1 MKKVLV
7 IITCVLL
14 VATVFSIPGNQNTT
28 EVSMNQKNFDAPENK
43 QSSLNNNQQTVT
55 LHPIQDTY
63 VSRMWSNVN
72 YNRYP
77 FLIVSA
83 GSSYFWWGPPADARV
98 YIQFDTSSIPTGAT
112 IINATLRLFLMD
124 TDVVGADFRN
134 PDPYRNHQVY
144 RVNKAWD
151 GSALTWYSDVN
162 DPFYW
167 SPNPSAIAYPEGKYR
182 RWGHG
187 NPMEWIEWD
196 VTSDVQG
203 FVDGTIPNYGWVI
216 KDMYESSHLTH
227 YAFRYLSKESLK
239 NIVGFPPD
247 PSPQLVVTYSTVNHP
262 PNTPTQP
269 SGPTSGNVGDILSY
283 ETVTTDPDGDSL
295 EYMIDW
301 GDGTNTGWIGI
312 IASGT
317 PFQTFH
323 SWSSPGTYQVRA
335 KARDVPHHAESG
347 WSQPLTVTISA
358 GGNHPPNTPT
368 QPSGPTSG
376 NVGQSL
382 YFESYF
388 SDPDGDSLE
397 VMFDWGDGTNT
408 GWIGVIASGTTV
420 GNYHSWSSPGT
431 YQVRTKARDIPYL
444 AESNWSPPLTVT
456 IS

>member
-124 TDVVGADFRN
+124 TDVVGADLRN

-301 GDGTNTGWIGI
+301 GDGTNTGWIG
-312 IASGT
+312 
-317 PFQTFH
+317 
-323 SWSSPGTYQVRA
+323 
-335 KARDVPHHAESG
+335 
-347 WSQPLTVTISA
+347 
-358 GGNHPPNTPT
+358 
-368 QPSGPTSG
+368 
-376 NVGQSL
+376 
-382 YFESYF
+382 
-388 SDPDGDSLE
+388 
-397 VMFDWGDGTNT
+397 
-408 GWIGVIASGTTV
+408 VIASGTTV